1 MQNPFDFDLLEDW
14 DGIRLG
20 GTLQRDAL
28 TLPGLERS
36 ALVDRGELWL
46 REPDS
51 RKSKLGHEALQKELE
66 RGRDV
71 YSQRV

>member
-1 MQNPFDFDLLEDW
+1 MVSSSTRVLNRERERGEEMQNPFDFDLLEDW

-20 GTLQRDAL
+20 RTLQRDAL

-46 REPDS
+46 REPD
-51 RKSKLGHEALQKELE
+51 RL
-66 RGRDV
+66 
-71 YSQRV
+71 